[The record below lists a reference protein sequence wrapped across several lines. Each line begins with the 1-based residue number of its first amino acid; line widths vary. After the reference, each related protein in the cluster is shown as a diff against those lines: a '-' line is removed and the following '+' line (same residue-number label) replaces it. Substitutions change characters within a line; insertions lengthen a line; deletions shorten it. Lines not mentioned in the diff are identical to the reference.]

1 LVPIGW
7 HDIGGPGLVM
17 ADAKV
22 RCPAC
27 GAKNSDSQSERC
39 RICGGILPDATNRRN
54 ARIGA
59 TTEGPGFAELVENE
73 VSAWREYAAGRGRP
87 MTRRPAE
94 LDEPA
99 KKGWFR
105 RTKA

>member
-1 LVPIGW
+1 
-7 HDIGGPGLVM
+7 M

-27 GAKNSDSQSERC
+27 GAKNSDSLAERC
-39 RICGGILPDATNRRN
+39 RICGGILPQASQRRN

-59 TTEGPGFAELVENE
+59 ATEGPGFAELVENE
-73 VSAWREYAAGRGRP
+73 VNAWREYAAGRGRP
-87 MTRRPAE
+87 MTRRPSDV
-94 LDEPA
+94 DEPE

-105 RTKA
+105 RTRPT

>member
-1 LVPIGW
+1 
-7 HDIGGPGLVM
+7 M

-27 GAKNSDSQSERC
+27 GAKNSDSLSERC
-39 RICGGILPDATNRRN
+39 RICGGPTGAPISARGMLPDANRRRN

-59 TTEGPGFAELVENE
+59 THEGPGFAELVENE
-73 VSAWREYAAGRGRP
+73 VSAWREFAAGRGRP

-105 RTKA
+105 KAKA

>member
-1 LVPIGW
+1 
-7 HDIGGPGLVM
+7 M

-27 GAKNSDSQSERC
+27 GAKNSDALAERC
-39 RICGGILPDATNRRN
+39 RICGGILPDAHGRRN

-59 TTEGPGFAELVENE
+59 TAEGPGFAELVDNE
-73 VSAWREYAAGRGRP
+73 VTAWREYAAGRGRTT
-87 MTRRPAE
+87 TRRPPE
-94 LDEPA
+94 LDEPG